1 MAYTVYL
8 SGIPMPVA
16 PSKIEMKVKN
26 QNTTLTLINGEEI
39 NIIKPPGLTEF
50 SFELM
55 IPQVKY
61 PFAVYPSSGA
71 GLIGNPT
78 NGSSPQFIGARE
90 YLNLFEKLKK
100 SLVPFQFKIE
110 RSRPN
115 NIKLFDT
122 VADMMV
128 TLEEYSIIEDA
139 ANGFDLTIPMRLK
152 QYRFY
157 LKETDLTEIDK
168 TKADSTQTDSSQ
180 AGSKTNFNK
189 PKTYTVKKGD
199 TLWGI
204 CKKHLGDGSKYPQI
218 AKLNGIKN
226 PNLIRIGQVIKL
238 G

>member
-1 MAYTVYL
+1 MAYTIYL

-26 QNTTLTLINGEEI
+26 QNTTLNLINGDEI

-61 PFAVYPSSGA
+61 PFAAYPDYWTTF
-71 GLIGNPT
+71 LRNPT
-78 NGSSPQFIGARE
+78 TDGSEQFIEAQV
-90 YLNLFEKLKK
+90 YLELFEILKK
-100 SLVPFQFKIE
+100 SLKPFQFKIE
-110 RSRPN
+110 RSRPD

-122 VADMMV
+122 QVDMLV

-152 QYRFY
+152 QYRPY
-157 LKETDLTEIDK
+157 LKETEPIELKKSISDSASAADK
-168 TKADSTQTDSSQ
+168 TNSNKVNS
-180 AGSKTNFNK
+180 NK

-204 CKKHLGDGSKYPQI
+204 CKKYLGDGSKYPEI

-226 PNLIRIGQVIKL
+226 PNLIRIGQVIRL